1 MTMKIILF
9 VFCIGG
15 LIACTPKNYYLKPE
29 VNGQV
34 FDSRTK
40 APITNA
46 EGYIG
51 YDLGLDESK
60 KIKTDH
66 TGSFK
71 ITPRA
76 ESYYIFAPNLKK
88 MSNSA
93 PQIYINF
100 KGYLTKTY
108 DYSNGKPLED
118 IKENPGARILEKI
131 DVGIIYLEPEK

>member
-1 MTMKIILF
+1 MTVKIILF

-15 LIACTPKNYYLKPE
+15 LIACTPKNYYLKSE

-131 DVGIIYLEPEK
+131 DVGIIYLESKN